1 LSTNLIDAKEAAK
14 DFLLS
19 EISSER
25 VGEYLESK
33 IEAESTATHYFASLD
48 QGYRG
53 WMWAVTIGGDENLT
67 LNEIVMIPG
76 PTALL
81 APKWIPWQERLQS
94 GDLGVGDVLPTAPD
108 DARLVPGYTQV
119 DEIIEDEIT
128 PLGWEF
134 GLGRKR
140 VLSEIGREQAINR
153 WYGSTHGPNTPMAE
167 LATDRCISCGFYI
180 SLSGSLGRMF
190 GVCANSYAQDDGKVV
205 SIDHGCGGHSEVVS
219 DTKSVPMGTTVI
231 DDAGFLL
238 PEEID
243 DDLVEEA
250 DIEDADLNEVDEFAH
265 DGEELEEDEEADEL
279 VEEEAHRLE
288 ILDEVLNNSDEE
300 DQD

>member
-1 LSTNLIDAKEAAK
+1 LSINLIDAKDAAK
-14 DFLLS
+14 EFLLS

-33 IEAESTATHYFASLD
+33 IEAEATATHYFSSLD

-67 LNEIVMIPG
+67 VNEIVMIPG

-119 DEIIEDEIT
+119 DEIIEEGVT
-128 PLGWEF
+128 PLGWEV

-167 LATDRCISCGFYI
+167 LAPDRCISCGFYI
-180 SLSGSLGRMF
+180 SLSGTLGRMF

-219 DTKSVPMGTTVI
+219 DTKSVPMGTTII

-238 PEEID
+238 PEEIED
-243 DDLVEEA
+243 ELVEEA

-288 ILDEVLNNSDEE
+288 ILDEVLNNSEEE
-300 DQD
+300 DED